1 MSIIRH
7 LRWIHK
13 ALMALAV
20 LAGIVMMLHVTAD
33 VLSRGVLR
41 HSLPAVGEITASYY
55 MIIVAFMPL
64 AYVSYK
70 DTHIR
75 ADLFTRFLPE
85 AGRRWLAVGVDLLTV
100 AYLALIGWQGVVS
113 ALKRTN
119 AGEVVQIPGGFLPIW
134 PARWLVPIA
143 IFAMILATLLRL
155 AESLV
160 QERHRHDAP
169 QEA

>member
-1 MSIIRH
+1 MIRH
-7 LRWIHK
+7 LRWVHK

-20 LAGIVMMLHVTAD
+20 LIGIVMMLHVTAD
-33 VLSRGVLR
+33 VLARGLLR

-64 AYVSYK
+64 AFVSYT

-75 ADLFTRFLPE
+75 ADLFTRLLPE
-85 AGRRWLAVGVDLLTV
+85 TARRWLSVGVDLLTV

-113 ALKRTN
+113 ALKRTK
-119 AGEVVQIPGGFLPIW
+119 AGELVQIPGGFLPIW
-134 PARWLVPIA
+134 PARWLVPVA

-155 AESLV
+155 AERLM
-160 QERHRHDAP
+160 QDRAGNDTPR
-169 QEA
+169 EA

>member
-1 MSIIRH
+1 MIRH
-7 LRWIHK
+7 LRWVHR

-20 LAGIVMMLHVTAD
+20 LIGVVMMLHVTAD
-33 VLSRGVLR
+33 VLARGFLR

-64 AYVSYK
+64 AYVSYQ
-70 DTHIR
+70 DMHIR

-85 AGRRWLAVGVDLLTV
+85 TGQRRLSVGVDLLTI

-113 ALKRTN
+113 ALKRTSS
-119 AGEVVQIPGGFLPIW
+119 GELVQTPGGFLPIW

-143 IFAMILATLLRL
+143 IFAMILATILRRVEHY
-155 AESLV
+155 A
-160 QERHRHDAP
+160 QDRDNTPR
-169 QEA
+169 EA